1 MCVGGVGRVETSRR
15 IAGAIPATS
24 GRGPNRRLKINECA
38 SRLLPL
44 SCVSTKY
51 SSCFK
56 VGCVRKSMEHS
67 FQQKH
72 ECTRLRLRTAGGKLA
87 ARIGASDQMIYL
99 FMFRKL
105 SFELAALIVSFL
117 AGCSTVE
124 SR

>member
-24 GRGPNRRLKINECA
+24 RRGSNRRRLKINECT

-44 SCVSTKY
+44 SCVGTKY
-51 SSCFK
+51 GSCFK

-72 ECTRLRLRTAGGKLA
+72 ECARLRLRNAGGKLA
-87 ARIGASDQMIYL
+87 ARIGASEQTI
-99 FMFRKL
+99 
-105 SFELAALIVSFL
+105 
-117 AGCSTVE
+117 
-124 SR
+124 